1 MAERNVRGWPA
12 ESTLRTGAPA
22 DVALR
27 RDAWARRLEAKGEGE
42 ERLCKKHEREREGG
56 APAEVAAR
64 DREGRESLVVSSL
77 VLRETPQS
85 KGRREEDEKF
95 FEPMGREGKMF
106 LEKLVILERGLAG
119 GKVRGEDD
127 LG

>member
-56 APAEVAAR
+56 APAEVAAM
-64 DREGRESLVVSSL
+64 DGEGRESLVVSSL
-77 VLRETPQS
+77 VLRETPNS
-85 KGRREEDEKF
+85 EGRREEDENF
-95 FEPMGREGKMF
+95 FEPMGREGKMW
-106 LEKLVILERGLAG
+106 LEKLVILDGGLAG
-119 GKVRGEDD
+119 GKVIG
-127 LG
+127 